1 MLHCY
6 YIYFIMR
13 DQEETIRRLNFENW
27 IWVTFIVVSALD
39 IYGDEL
45 IKKSITENDK
55 EAQTKSE
62 NLFIF
67 LSLFSVLVYIYFLYR
82 NYSDYKK
89 YHNELYEIRLIAS
102 GIILLGSIL
111 LLYFQ
116 LNVNNNDDLPSNI

>member
-1 MLHCY
+1 
-6 YIYFIMR
+6 MR

-67 LSLFSVLVYIYFLYR
+67 LSLFSILVYIYFLYR

-89 YHNELYEIRLIAS
+89 YHNELYKIRLIAS